1 MKKEIYYKIREKLK
15 EYLKDSPYLDKTYCV
30 GGCVRD
36 LLLEKEIKDIDLV
49 VELPRGGIDLAKY
62 LEELG
67 VLLYPPVVY
76 QNFGT
81 TQFRLSDFPE
91 HELEA
96 VQTRSEKYISRESR
110 NPVVG
115 YGDLD
120 KDWRRRDFTV
130 NSMYQPIGGD
140 KILDP
145 SGKGLED
152 LRNKII
158 RTTSDPQVIFDDDP
172 LRVLRCIRFS
182 AKLGWE
188 IEPGTWKGV
197 CDYSGRLEII
207 SQERI
212 TSEIEKILTSD
223 NPSYGLDLLYKSGA
237 LRVIS
242 GELYQTTKMTQ
253 NKYHIGTVWEH
264 TLEVVRRCKH
274 KDLIV
279 LWSAFLHDIGKL
291 KTKIIDS
298 SGAVHFIDHAEVGS
312 EMCDGIL
319 RGFKLPIV
327 NIGLIKTLV
336 ARHMDFKSY
345 SPDLHDLKDKK
356 IRKLQYQLGEEQY
369 WRLLDLIEADNM
381 SHAPGY
387 CIEGQM
393 EILKERTLKM
403 KTMFNYSLP
412 ISGVD
417 IMEVRK
423 IEPGKLVKG
432 YLDYCMKLAFVNPD
446 ITREELLR
454 RLKNLSSKHL
464 GKEWEAY
471 I

>member
-1 MKKEIYYKIREKLK
+1 MRKEIYYKIKEKLK

-36 LLLEKEIKDIDLV
+36 LLLGKEIKDIDLV
-49 VELPRGGIDLAKY
+49 VELPGGGVGLARY

-81 TQFRLSDFPE
+81 TQFRLLEFPE

-115 YGDLD
+115 YGDLSM
-120 KDWRRRDFTV
+120 DWKRRDFTV
-130 NSMYQPIGGD
+130 NSMYQSISED
-140 KILDP
+140 KILDL
-145 SGKGLED
+145 SGRGLED
-152 LRNKII
+152 LENKII

-182 AKLGWE
+182 AKLGWK
-188 IEPGTWKGV
+188 IEPETWKGV
-197 CDYSGRLEII
+197 CDFSRRLEII
-207 SQERI
+207 SQERV
-212 TSEIEKILTSD
+212 TSEIEKILTSN
-223 NPSYGLDLLYKSGA
+223 NPSYGLDLLRRSGC
-237 LRVIS
+237 LKVIS
-242 GELYQTTKMTQ
+242 GELYETTKITQ

-264 TLEVVRRCKH
+264 TLKVIEKCKH
-274 KDLIV
+274 KDTIV
-279 LWSAFLHDIGKL
+279 LWAALLHDIGKL
-291 KTKIIDS
+291 KTKTIDS
-298 SGAVHFIDHAEVGS
+298 SGAVHFIGHAEEGAR
-312 EMCDGIL
+312 MCDGIL
-319 RGFKLPIV
+319 RRFKFPVADIK
-327 NIGLIKTLV
+327 LIQTLV

-345 SPDLHDLKDKK
+345 SPDLHDLKNKK
-356 IRKLQYQLGEEQY
+356 IRKLQYQLGETQY
-369 WRLLDLIEADNM
+369 WRLLDLVEADNM

-393 EILKERTLKM
+393 KTLKERTLGM
-403 KTMFNYSLP
+403 KTMFEYHLP
-412 ISGVD
+412 ITGED

-446 ITREELLR
+446 ITKYELLM
-454 RLKNLSSKHL
+454 RLKNLSPKYL
-464 GKEWEAY
+464 GKEY
-471 I
+471 V

>member
-1 MKKEIYYKIREKLK
+1 MRKEIYYKIKEKLK

-36 LLLEKEIKDIDLV
+36 LLLGKEIKDIDLV
-49 VELPRGGIDLAKY
+49 VELPGGGVGLAKY

-81 TQFRLSDFPE
+81 TQFRLLEFPE

-115 YGDLD
+115 YGDLSM
-120 KDWRRRDFTV
+120 DWKRRDFTV
-130 NSMYQPIGGD
+130 NSMYQSISED
-140 KILDP
+140 KILDL
-145 SGKGLED
+145 SGRGSKDLE
-152 LRNKII
+152 NKII

-182 AKLGWE
+182 AKLGWK
-188 IEPGTWKGV
+188 IEPETWKGV
-197 CDYSGRLEII
+197 CDFSRRLEII
-207 SQERI
+207 SQERV
-212 TSEIEKILTSD
+212 TSEIEKILTSN
-223 NPSYGLDLLYKSGA
+223 NPSYGLDLLRRSGC
-237 LRVIS
+237 LKVIS
-242 GELYQTTKMTQ
+242 GELYETTKITQ

-264 TLEVVRRCKH
+264 TLEVIEKCKH
-274 KDLIV
+274 KDTIV
-279 LWSAFLHDIGKL
+279 LWAALLHDIGKL
-291 KTKIIDS
+291 KTKTIDS
-298 SGAVHFIDHAEVGS
+298 SGAVHFIGHAEEGAR
-312 EMCDGIL
+312 MCDGIL
-319 RGFKLPIV
+319 RRFKFPVADIK
-327 NIGLIKTLV
+327 LIQTLV

-345 SPDLHDLKDKK
+345 SPDLHDLKNKK
-356 IRKLQYQLGEEQY
+356 IRKLQYQLGETQY
-369 WRLLDLIEADNM
+369 WRLLDLVEADNM

-393 EILKERTLKM
+393 KTLRERTLEM
-403 KTMFNYSLP
+403 KTMFEYHLP
-412 ISGVD
+412 ITGED

-432 YLDYCMKLAFVNPD
+432 YLDYCMKLSFVNPD
-446 ITREELLR
+446 ITKDELLM
-454 RLKNLSSKHL
+454 RLKNLSPKYL
-464 GKEWEAY
+464 GKEY
-471 I
+471 V

>member
-15 EYLKDSPYLDKTYCV
+15 EYLKDSPYQDKTYCV

-36 LLLEKEIKDIDLV
+36 LLLGEEIKDIDLV
-49 VELPRGGIDLAKY
+49 VELPGGGIDLAKY
-62 LEELG
+62 LEKLG

-130 NSMYQPIGGD
+130 NSMYQPISED

-158 RTTSDPQVIFDDDP
+158 RTTSDSQVIFDDDP

-182 AKLGWE
+182 AKLGWG

-223 NPSYGLDLLYKSGA
+223 NPSYGLDLLRTSGS
-237 LRVIS
+237 LKVIS
-242 GELYQTTKMTQ
+242 EELYQTTEMTQ

-291 KTKIIDS
+291 KTKTIDS

-319 RGFKLPIV
+319 RGFKLAIV

-345 SPDLHDLKDKK
+345 PPDLHDLKDKK

-369 WRLLDLIEADNM
+369 WRLLNLIEADNM

-432 YLDYCMKLAFVNPD
+432 YLDYCMKLAFVNPN

>member
-15 EYLKDSPYLDKTYCV
+15 EYLEDSPYLDKTYCV

-36 LLLEKEIKDIDLV
+36 LLLGKEIKDIDLV
-49 VELPRGGIDLAKY
+49 VELPRGGIELAKY

-91 HELEA
+91 YELEA

-115 YGDLD
+115 YGDLSE
-120 KDWRRRDFTV
+120 DWRRRDFTV
-130 NSMYQPIGGD
+130 NSMYQPIVGD
-140 KILDP
+140 KILDL
-145 SGKGLED
+145 SGKGLRD
-152 LRNKII
+152 LENKII

-182 AKLGWE
+182 AKLRWE
-188 IEPGTWKGV
+188 IEPETWKGV
-197 CDYSGRLEII
+197 CKYSGRLEII
-207 SQERI
+207 SQERV
-212 TSEIEKILTSD
+212 TSELEKILTSD
-223 NPSYGLDLLYKSGA
+223 NPGYGLGILEKSEA
-237 LRVIS
+237 LKVIS

-264 TLEVVRRCKH
+264 TLKVVEGCKH

-279 LWSAFLHDIGKL
+279 LWAALLHDIGKL
-291 KTKIIDS
+291 KTKTIDS
-298 SGAVHFIDHAEVGS
+298 SGSIHFIDHAKVGS
-312 EMCDGIL
+312 EMCDKIL
-319 RGFKLPIV
+319 RGFKLPVTDIE
-327 NIGLIKTLV
+327 LIKTLV

-345 SPDLHDLKDKK
+345 SPNLHDLKDKK
-356 IRKLQYQLGEEQY
+356 IRKTQYQLGEEQY

-393 EILKERTLKM
+393 KALQERTLGM
-403 KTMFNYSLP
+403 KTMFDYILP

-446 ITREELLR
+446 ITREELLKK
-454 RLKNLSSKHL
+454 LKNLSPKHL

>member
-1 MKKEIYYKIREKLK
+1 MRKEIYYKIKEKLK

-36 LLLEKEIKDIDLV
+36 LLLGKEIKDIDLV
-49 VELPRGGIDLAKY
+49 VELPGGGVGLARY

-81 TQFRLSDFPE
+81 TQFRLLEFPE

-115 YGDLD
+115 YGDLS
-120 KDWRRRDFTV
+120 KDWKRRDFTV
-130 NSMYQPIGGD
+130 NSMYQSISED
-140 KILDP
+140 KILDL
-145 SGKGLED
+145 SGRGLKD
-152 LRNKII
+152 LENKII

-182 AKLGWE
+182 AKLGWK
-188 IEPGTWKGV
+188 IEPETWKGV
-197 CDYSGRLEII
+197 CDFSKRLEII
-207 SQERI
+207 SQERV
-212 TSEIEKILTSD
+212 TSEIEKILTSN
-223 NPSYGLDLLYKSGA
+223 NPSYGLDLLRRSGC
-237 LRVIS
+237 LKVIS
-242 GELYQTTKMTQ
+242 GELYETTKITQ

-264 TLEVVRRCKH
+264 TLEVIEKCKH
-274 KDLIV
+274 KDTIV
-279 LWSAFLHDIGKL
+279 LWAALLHDIGKL
-291 KTKIIDS
+291 KTKTIDS
-298 SGAVHFIDHAEVGS
+298 SGAVHFIGHAEEGAR
-312 EMCDGIL
+312 MCDGIL
-319 RGFKLPIV
+319 RRFKFPVADIK
-327 NIGLIKTLV
+327 LIQTLV

-345 SPDLHDLKDKK
+345 SPDLHDLKNKK
-356 IRKLQYQLGEEQY
+356 IRKLQYQLGETQY
-369 WRLLDLIEADNM
+369 WRLLDLVEADNM

-393 EILKERTLKM
+393 KTLKERTLGM
-403 KTMFNYSLP
+403 KTMFKYQLP
-412 ISGVD
+412 ITGED

-446 ITREELLR
+446 ITKDELLM
-454 RLKNLSSKHL
+454 RLKNLSPKYL
-464 GKEWEAY
+464 GKEY
-471 I
+471 V

>member
-1 MKKEIYYKIREKLK
+1 MRKEIYYKIKEKLK

-36 LLLEKEIKDIDLV
+36 LLLWKEIKDIDLV
-49 VELPRGGIDLAKY
+49 VELPGGGVGLAKY

-81 TQFRLSDFPE
+81 TQFRLLKFPE

-115 YGDLD
+115 YGDLSM
-120 KDWRRRDFTV
+120 DWKRRDFTV
-130 NSMYQPIGGD
+130 NSMYQSISED
-140 KILDP
+140 KILDL
-145 SGKGLED
+145 SGRGLED
-152 LRNKII
+152 LENKII

-182 AKLGWE
+182 AKLGWK
-188 IEPGTWKGV
+188 IEPETWKGV
-197 CDYSGRLEII
+197 CDFSRRLEII
-207 SQERI
+207 SQERV
-212 TSEIEKILTSD
+212 TSEIEKILTSN
-223 NPSYGLDLLYKSGA
+223 NPSYGLDLLRRSECLK
-237 LRVIS
+237 VIS
-242 GELYQTTKMTQ
+242 GELYETTKITQ

-264 TLEVVRRCKH
+264 TLEVIEKCKH
-274 KDLIV
+274 KDTIV
-279 LWSAFLHDIGKL
+279 LWAALLHDIGKL
-291 KTKIIDS
+291 KTKTIDS
-298 SGAVHFIDHAEVGS
+298 SGAIHFIGHAEEGAR
-312 EMCDGIL
+312 MCDGIL
-319 RGFKLPIV
+319 RRFKFPVADIK
-327 NIGLIKTLV
+327 LIQTLV

-345 SPDLHDLKDKK
+345 SPDLHDLKNKK
-356 IRKLQYQLGEEQY
+356 IRKLQYQLGETQY
-369 WRLLDLIEADNM
+369 WRLLDLVEADNM

-393 EILKERTLKM
+393 KTLKERTLGM
-403 KTMFNYSLP
+403 KTMFKYQLP
-412 ISGVD
+412 ITGED

-446 ITREELLR
+446 ITKDELLM
-454 RLKNLSSKHL
+454 RLKNLSPKYL
-464 GKEWEAY
+464 GKEY
-471 I
+471 V